1 MPFGATSDTAIGVSK
16 DAAAVRNAVAANPFR
31 LSVSGAAGAS
41 GGDCVGAN
49 ATGGV
54 MQPAESFDCAKE
66 AAAMGSVDR
75 LLHILFLTRP
85 ELVCAPCFCHV
96 AGSVERTPGTPSDTS
111 RGTLAG
117 TAERMGYNGPTRIT
131 HSIVQDRFEDLLFF
145 CFGVF
150 LASLGSVA
158 ASSIKRAERERVLKV
173 DICSLP
179 RGYQSQE
186 LKRLKRL
193 WEARARETVTCY
205 RHPLSTSLQS
215 LLSPNARR

>member
-85 ELVCAPCFCHV
+85 E
-96 AGSVERTPGTPSDTS
+96 
-111 RGTLAG
+111 
-117 TAERMGYNGPTRIT
+117 
-131 HSIVQDRFEDLLFF
+131 
-145 CFGVF
+145 FGVC
-150 LASLGSVA
+150 SL
-158 ASSIKRAERERVLKV
+158 L
-173 DICSLP
+173 LP
-179 RGYQSQE
+179 RGGKCGADPRKPLGHQS
-186 LKRLKRL
+186 RNVS
-193 WEARARETVTCY
+193 WNGRADGLQWRY
-205 RHPLSTSLQS
+205 ADHPLYC
-215 LLSPNARR
+215 ARQF